1 MQLWMGILSRLYFD
15 GNVVASSSVRRG
27 GGAKQLFGSLF
38 LLLPGKFWRTFQGKV
53 KALCWPWKADCLL
66 WSQTRHRCE
75 PSRRSH
81 YSRAAA
87 FAKAMSAPFHSRIA
101 ENASPTHS
109 PPPFPFG
116 FGPGRSLSDFSLQRD
131 TIVCICKKR
140 QIQKKLVENF
150 VNSLLNHAR
159 KVVSK
164 LLIRKIWNVLKIE
177 VKSALLSRIFC
188 LLCWDFLLNY
198 SAIKCRCMYSQNF
211 TIAKEYWCLDQV
223 NLSI

>member
-15 GNVVASSSVRRG
+15 GNVVASRSVGRG

-177 VKSALLSRIFC
+177 VKSALLSRIFLSFVLRFFAK
-188 LLCWDFLLNY
+188 LLRN
-198 SAIKCRCMYSQNF
+198 KM
-211 TIAKEYWCLDQV
+211 
-223 NLSI
+223 

>member
-15 GNVVASSSVRRG
+15 GNVVASRSVGRG

-140 QIQKKLVENF
+140 QIQKIGRKFRKFFVE
-150 VNSLLNHAR
+150 SC
-159 KVVSK
+159 SQSC
-164 LLIRKIWNVLKIE
+164 LKIAYKE
-177 VKSALLSRIFC
+177 NMKCLENWSKICTAFTIFFVFCVEIFC
-188 LLCWDFLLNY
+188 
-198 SAIKCRCMYSQNF
+198 
-211 TIAKEYWCLDQV
+211 
-223 NLSI
+223 

>member
-15 GNVVASSSVRRG
+15 GNVVASRSVGRG

-116 FGPGRSLSDFSLQRD
+116 FGPGRSLSDLAY
-131 TIVCICKKR
+131 KE
-140 QIQKKLVENF
+140 IQLSVSVRNVEYKKLVENF

-164 LLIRKIWNVLKIE
+164 IWNVLKIE
-177 VKSALLSRIFC
+177 VKSALLSRIFLSFVLRFFAK
-188 LLCWDFLLNY
+188 LLRN
-198 SAIKCRCMYSQNF
+198 KM
-211 TIAKEYWCLDQV
+211 
-223 NLSI
+223 

>member
-15 GNVVASSSVRRG
+15 GNVVASSSVGRG

-116 FGPGRSLSDFSLQRD
+116 FGHGRSLSDFSLQRD

-140 QIQKKLVENF
+140 QIGRKFRKFFVE
-150 VNSLLNHAR
+150 SC
-159 KVVSK
+159 SQSC
-164 LLIRKIWNVLKIE
+164 RKIWNVLKIE
-177 VKSALLSRIFC
+177 VKSALLSRIFLSFVLRFFAK
-188 LLCWDFLLNY
+188 LLRN
-198 SAIKCRCMYSQNF
+198 KM
-211 TIAKEYWCLDQV
+211 
-223 NLSI
+223 

>member
-15 GNVVASSSVRRG
+15 GTVVASRSVGKG

-140 QIQKKLVENF
+140 QIGRKFRKFFVE
-150 VNSLLNHAR
+150 SCSQSCL
-159 KVVSK
+159 
-164 LLIRKIWNVLKIE
+164 KIWNVLKIE
-177 VKSALLSRIFC
+177 VKSALLSRIFLSFVLRFFAK
-188 LLCWDFLLNY
+188 LLRN
-198 SAIKCRCMYSQNF
+198 KM
-211 TIAKEYWCLDQV
+211 
-223 NLSI
+223 